1 MTWTQCNSLFY
12 LIKFTPKIFSM
23 LRFALPLLSLLLVF
37 GSCKKDKDQNERDEE
52 IIKEYIAS
60 HGLNAQSTGSGLYY
74 VIDNPGNGKTPHYNS
89 DVQVAYKG
97 FLTDGT
103 VFDESS
109 STGIW
114 LNLQQV
120 IIGWQEGIP
129 LFNEGGSGTLLIPS
143 SMGYGNQAT
152 GNIPPNSVLIFEIT
166 LRDVR

>member
-1 MTWTQCNSLFY
+1 
-12 LIKFTPKIFSM
+12 M
-23 LRFALPLLSLLLVF
+23 LRFILPLLSLILVLS
-37 GSCKKDKDQNERDEE
+37 SCKKDKDQNEQDEE
-52 IIKEYIAS
+52 TIKEYIAS

-74 VIDNPGNGKTPHYNS
+74 VIENPGTGKTPNYNS
-89 DVQVAYKG
+89 DVQVVYKG

-143 SMGYGNQAT
+143 ALGYGNQAS
-152 GNIPPNSVLIFEIT
+152 GSIPPNSVIIFEIT